1 MRLSRTRIAV
11 ALTLAF
17 GILGSTPSGA
27 AKPEAVDSPSASITP
42 AWTPPGLN
50 RTPVTVVLQMQGDT
64 VAERQGAAGR
74 KLSAAEKGSIKSSL
88 KSRQDGLRK
97 AIESRGGAVLATYQ
111 VAYNGIKVRIARD
124 KLASLASL
132 PGVVAV
138 RPLQLQKPDNVRGVP
153 MIGAPTVWQNLG
165 FHGEGVKV
173 AIIDTGIDYTHAT
186 FGGPGTAAAY
196 ASAHA
201 AETAPANPAYF
212 GPGAPRVK
220 GGIDLVG
227 DSYNA
232 DPGSATYQPI
242 PHPDANP
249 LDCNGH
255 GSHVAGT
262 AAGSGVTSA
271 GATYTGPYDSTTLAT
286 PSNFIVGPGVA
297 PKADLYAIRVFG
309 CAGSTDVTVDAIEWA
324 VDNDMDVINM
334 SLGAPF
340 GTADDPSAAAS
351 TNAAKAGVVV
361 VASAGNSGAN
371 QYLTGSPATGDGA
384 ISVAAS
390 DPTPSFPGALINL
403 APAIQSIN
411 ANDAP
416 LPSGALAIKVLRT
429 ASGAISLGCDPNE
442 YVDVTNK
449 IVVTAR
455 GTCARV
461 ARAVFG
467 QQHGAAAVVMVNTD
481 NTYPPFEGK
490 ITGNPDTGEQYNVT
504 IPFLGVF
511 LNKGAQLNAANGT
524 STTLTAN
531 TIVNP
536 TYQAF
541 GSFSS
546 GGPRTGDSHL
556 KPEVTAP
563 GVSIVSTAVG
573 SGNGA
578 ATLSGTSM
586 AAPHTA
592 GVAALTRQA
601 HPTWKAEDIKAAIV
615 NTGSPAGVVGYRT
628 SRGGTGLVQPVGS
641 TATQVVAHP
650 SGSKFGS
657 ALDFG
662 FAEFKTAYSKTL
674 TVTLH
679 NNGGSAATF
688 SVAQARAA
696 GRPHTLG
703 LGSSA
708 VTVPAGG
715 DATVSVTLNVPQ
727 GTAGSSI
734 DAGLSFKE
742 VAGLVE
748 FTPQAGGNGGVTLRV
763 PYYLVPR
770 AQSEV
775 STTLGRLTGTNPSAV
790 ATVSNRS
797 SAALAGT
804 ADFYAW
810 GLSAPRSSDPASQ
823 YNDVRA
829 VGVQSFPDNA
839 TSTTLVFAVS
849 TWNRWSSPSSNEFDI
864 YVDVD
869 GDGAP
874 DYVVVGVD
882 QGAVTTGE
890 FNGRLATFVFS
901 TRSAGASLLFF
912 ASAPTD
918 SSTALLPV
926 LSSQLCRSGEPCLS
940 GGRIA
945 YQIVSFDLVNGGA
958 KEVAAVAKFHPW
970 NSAVSTGGFAFVAPG
985 TSDTSNTISVNSAEQ
1000 AVTPA
1005 LGVMVVTPDNKAGA
1019 DEAQLIP
1026 LR

>member
-1 MRLSRTRIAV
+1 MRLTRTRIAV

-17 GILGSTPSGA
+17 GIAISTPAGA
-27 AKPEAVDSPSASITP
+27 AKPAAVDSPIALPRP
-42 AWTPPGLN
+42 AWIPPGLN
-50 RTPVTVVLQMQGDT
+50 KAPVTVVLQLQGDT

-74 KLSAAEKGSIKSSL
+74 KLTAAEKGSIKSSL
-88 KSRQDGLRK
+88 KSRQDALR
-97 AIESRGGAVLATYQ
+97 AGIESRGGAVLATYQ
-111 VAYNGIKVRIARD
+111 AAYNGIKVRIARD
-124 KLASLASL
+124 KLASLAAL

-138 RPLQLQKPDNVRGVP
+138 RALQLQKPNNVRGVP
-153 MIGAPTVWQNLG
+153 MIGTPGVWQSTG
-165 FHGEGVKV
+165 FHGEGVKI

-196 ASAHA
+196 TTAHA
-201 AETAPANPAYF
+201 AETAPANPAWF

-232 DPGSATYQPI
+232 DPGAGEDYQPI
-242 PHPDANP
+242 PHPDSNP

-271 GATYTGPYDSTTLAT
+271 GTTYTGPYDNSTLAN

-297 PKADLYAIRVFG
+297 PKADLYAVRVFG

-340 GTADDPSAAAS
+340 GSADDPSAAAS
-351 TNAAKAGVVV
+351 TNAAKAGVIVV
-361 VASAGNSGAN
+361 TSAGNSGAR
-371 QYLTGSPATGDGA
+371 QYLTGSPGTAEGA
-384 ISVAAS
+384 ISTAAV
-390 DPTPSFPGALINL
+390 DPTPNFPGALINL

-411 ANDAP
+411 ANGAT
-416 LPSGALAIKVLRT
+416 LPSGALAIKVLRKADGT
-429 ASGAISLGCDPNE
+429 ISLGCDPNE
-442 YVDVTNK
+442 YVGVTNK

-467 QQHGAAAVVMVNTD
+467 QQHGAAAVVMVN
-481 NTYPPFEGK
+481 NAETYPPFEGK
-490 ITGNPDTGEQYNVT
+490 ITGNPDTGEQYDVT
-504 IPFLGVF
+504 IPLLGVF
-511 LNKGAQLNAANGT
+511 QSKGAQLNGADGQ

-531 TIVNP
+531 FITNP
-536 TYQAF
+536 TYQMF

-546 GGPRTGDSHL
+546 GGPRSGDSHL
-556 KPEVTAP
+556 KPDITAP

-586 AAPHTA
+586 ASPHAA

-601 HPTWKAEDIKAAIV
+601 HPSWKVEDIKSAIV
-615 NTGSPAGVVGYRT
+615 HTGSPAGVIGYRT
-628 SRGGTGLVQPVGS
+628 SRGGTGLVQPAGS
-641 TATQVVAHP
+641 TATQVVART
-650 SGSKFGS
+650 SGSTFGA
-657 ALDFG
+657 ALNFG
-662 FAEFKTAYSKTL
+662 FAEFKNPYSRTL
-674 TVTLH
+674 DVKLH
-679 NNGGSAATF
+679 NNGGATASF
-688 SVAQARAA
+688 SVAQARAS

-703 LGSSA
+703 LSASS
-708 VTVPAGG
+708 VSVPAGG
-715 DATVSVTLNVPQ
+715 DATVSVTLNVPDT
-727 GTAGSSI
+727 TAGSSI
-734 DAGLSFKE
+734 GAGLSFNE

-748 FTPQAGGNGGVTLRV
+748 FTPQGGSNSGVTLRV

-770 AQSEV
+770 AMSEV
-775 STTLGRLTGTNPSAV
+775 STTVGAFSGGSAV
-790 ATVSNRS
+790 ATVSNKAGASR
-797 SAALAGT
+797 LGT

-810 GLSAPRSSDPASQ
+810 GLSSPRSSDPANVS
-823 YNDVRA
+823 NDVRA
-829 VGVQSFPDNA
+829 VGVQSFPDSDS
-839 TSTTLVFAVS
+839 STTLVFAVS

-869 GDGAP
+869 NDGTP

-882 QGAVTTGE
+882 VGAVTTGE
-890 FNGRLATFVFS
+890 FDGQLGSFVFS
-901 TRSAGASLLFF
+901 LRSGGASGLL
-912 ASAPTD
+912 ASATTD

-926 LSSQLCRSGEPCLS
+926 FSSMLCRDGEPCLS

-945 YQIVSFDLVNGGA
+945 YQIVSFDLANGGA
-958 KEVAAVAKFHPW
+958 KEVAGVAKFHPW
-970 NSAVSTGGFAFVAPG
+970 NSAVSTGGFAVVAPG
-985 TSDTSNTISVNSAEQ
+985 TSDTSNVITVNSAEQ
-1000 AVTPA
+1000 AVAPS
-1005 LGVMVVTPDNKAGA
+1005 LGVMVVTQDNKAGA